1 MKKRRRFP
9 FVWLVLLAGAV
20 ALEMVV
26 VEGALRGDAPLSRV
40 ADGLRPPMPPRR
52 TSISG
57 KTRPE

>member
-26 VEGALRGDAPLSRV
+26 VEGALRGDAPLSR
-40 ADGLRPPMPPRR
+40 
-52 TSISG
+52 
-57 KTRPE
+57 